1 MEPIESIREK
11 LAEPK
16 GSAAFENWYENP
28 AAQPQRY
35 LEAVRCFEKAF
46 GTGRRAALFSSPGRC
61 EIIGNHTDHQFG
73 RAVAAAV
80 TLDMI
85 AVAAP
90 NGSHTVRVVSEG
102 YSAAV
107 VELDDLA
114 PRIREKGNAFRT
126 HSGHSRRINPG
137 GFLSCRV

>member
-90 NGSHTVRVVSEG
+90 NGSHTVRVVS
-102 YSAAV
+102 
-107 VELDDLA
+107 D
-114 PRIREKGNAFRT
+114 AFRT
-126 HSGHSRRINPG
+126 H
-137 GFLSCRV
+137 

>member
-46 GTGRRAALFSSPGRC
+46 APAAGRHCSPPP
-61 EIIGNHTDHQFG
+61 
-73 RAVAAAV
+73 AAV
-80 TLDMI
+80 KSLGIIPTT
-85 AVAAP
+85 
-90 NGSHTVRVVSEG
+90 N
-102 YSAAV
+102 SAGQW
-107 VELDDLA
+107 
-114 PRIREKGNAFRT
+114 P
-126 HSGHSRRINPG
+126 PQ
-137 GFLSCRV
+137 

>member
-46 GTGRRAALFSSPGRC
+46 GTGAFQSAYGEDGAGSSYFLHR
-61 EIIGNHTDHQFG
+61 
-73 RAVAAAV
+73 
-80 TLDMI
+80 
-85 AVAAP
+85 
-90 NGSHTVRVVSEG
+90 
-102 YSAAV
+102 
-107 VELDDLA
+107 LA
-114 PRIREKGNAFRT
+114 PF
-126 HSGHSRRINPG
+126 
-137 GFLSCRV
+137 